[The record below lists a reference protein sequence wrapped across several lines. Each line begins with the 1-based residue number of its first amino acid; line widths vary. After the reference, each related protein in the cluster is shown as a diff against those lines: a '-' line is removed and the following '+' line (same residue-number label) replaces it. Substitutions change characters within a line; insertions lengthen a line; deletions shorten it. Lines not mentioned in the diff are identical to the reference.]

1 MSPGEPLIRWDWVL
15 SHLPDIAQRLQEHI
29 VLAGIAVSVGFAISF
44 ALALLIRRL
53 PVLNEPITWVSGV
66 IYTIPSLAVFALL
79 IPFTGLTLLTAEIG
93 LTSYTLVVLVRSI
106 VSGLQSVPADIREAA
121 LGAGFTPRQLLW
133 RVELPLALPII
144 VAGLRVTTVSIIG
157 LTTVTALIGQGGGW
171 GFSFSTACSGSSAL
185 RLSWAPASRCS
196 WRWGS
201 TRRWSRSNAGQCPG
215 RRPDRDVSSER
226 RRLGARSRPLAGKRQ
241 HPSAGDG
248 ACGDVVHDG
257 RYRGRHCAADR
268 AFLRSHA

>member
-15 SHLPDIAQRLQEHI
+15 SHMPDIAQRLQEHI
-29 VLAGIAVSVGFAISF
+29 VLSGIAVFVGFAISF

-157 LTTVTALIGQGGGW
+157 LTTVTALIGQGGL
-171 GFSFSTACSGSSAL
+171 GFFILDGLQRFFSTPLIVGAGLSVLLAVGVDQAL
-185 RLSWAPASRCS
+185 VAFQRWAMPWA
-196 WRWGS
+196 
-201 TRRWSRSNAGQCPG
+201 TA
-215 RRPDRDVSSER
+215 RP
-226 RRLGARSRPLAGKRQ
+226 
-241 HPSAGDG
+241 
-248 ACGDVVHDG
+248 
-257 RYRGRHCAADR
+257 
-268 AFLRSHA
+268 